1 MATEARGTHCCP
13 CLPRHMPVSFP
24 PRSPQSSVVHY
35 ESPGPLTFHSHLPPQ
50 AMAACATGCGR
61 VWLLSGQALAFLE
74 KIIFVYECA
83 CINVHVCTYSC
94 VRLCVRYGEYV
105 EVRGQPRMLVHTFY
119 LVFATICVLQASWF
133 ASFWRILLSLT
144 LFSP

>member
-35 ESPGPLTFHSHLPPQ
+35 ESPGPLTFQAHLPPQ

-61 VWLLSGQALAFLE
+61 VWLLSGQALAFFE

-94 VRLCVRYGEYV
+94 VRLCVRAMASMWRSEDSLGCWSTPSTLYLPPYV
-105 EVRGQPRMLVHTFY
+105 YSRLAGLR
-119 LVFATICVLQASWF
+119 ASGG
-133 ASFWRILLSLT
+133 
-144 LFSP
+144 FSCL